1 MLPVLSRRVKVEAR
15 STRKYR
21 HHSRLGQTPLLRQH
35 SICGPRHHPGS
46 QTGKTKVVKPV
57 WRLLLFNHCH
67 IRLFVTPQTAAHQA
81 SLSLIISWS
90 LPKLHH
96 VHLCEDN
103 YSKQKF
109 QELLKSPEWRPLM
122 VSFGLLS
129 LSSLGLPGQVLG
141 VHRHHRI
148 GTVCFYDHLHLWS
161 QT

>member
-15 STRKYR
+15 NTRKYR

-35 SICGPRHHPGS
+35 SIGGPRRHPGS
-46 QTGKTKVVKPV
+46 QTGKTKVIKPV
-57 WRLLLFNHCH
+57 WRLLLLNHCR
-67 IRLFVTPQTAAHQA
+67 IRLFVTPQTEAHQA
-81 SLSLIISWS
+81 SLSLTISWS
-90 LPKLHH
+90 LPKLRH

-109 QELLKSPEWRPLM
+109 QELLKSTEWRPWM
-122 VSFGLLS
+122 VF